1 MTEKPAPTDIGVSA
15 KPSDASFVMTD
26 RSAHEAWSL
35 LIRKNH
41 IAASV
46 LHFLVAKMGHLNA
59 VVVSQK
65 TLAKMFD
72 VHPKTIQRATAVLVA
87 DRWIRVVQLN
97 GSGTVPAYVVNDQVA
112 WGQAR
117 DQLYLSV
124 FSATVIADAADQ
136 NAETLSGTR
145 LRKIPML
152 YAGER
157 QLPMGPGEV
166 PPAQTLLPGTEPDL
180 PQLAVAPSGDM
191 DQAVLSLEQAFGKPQ
206 GKVGRIKARP
216 KAE

>member
-1 MTEKPAPTDIGVSA
+1 MTDKSA
-15 KPSDASFVMTD
+15 AVNLGSSATPHEGSFVMTD
-26 RSAHEAWSL
+26 RSAHEAWAQ
-35 LIRKNH
+35 LIRKNPM
-41 IAASV
+41 AATL
-46 LHFLVAKMGHLNA
+46 LHYLVAKMGHLNA

-72 VHPKTIQRATAVLVA
+72 CHPKTIQRATAALVA
-87 DRWIRVVQLN
+87 DRWVKVVQLN
-97 GSGTVPAYVVNDQVA
+97 GAGTVPAYIVNDQVA

-136 NAETLSGTR
+136 AQEALTGTQ

-157 QLPMGPGEV
+157 QIPTGAGEE
-166 PPAQTLLPGTEPDL
+166 PPAQALLPGTEPDL
-180 PQLAVAPSGDM
+180 PGLQVQPDKEM
-191 DQAVLSLEQAFGKPQ
+191 DGTVLSLEQQFGKPQ
-206 GKVGRIKARP
+206 RAKRVTRK
-216 KAE
+216 KQE